1 MAIELQNK
9 TNVDAPDGTWPY
21 GKTKDDTGSNDGTPL
36 DHATLTDYI
45 QFFARMSAEAGI
57 TFNGLPD
64 NQTNGWQYVRALKM
78 ATRPGIAV
86 ANISASALMSTYT
99 GIYGDY
105 LSQVLLNFTGQVA
118 AITFTLDAS
127 ANYDNGCYVMLKNN
141 GDYAVTITPD
151 GADTINGQ
159 TSVVLLPGAKMEL
172 MLNSPIGDWT
182 YKYGNNKPV
191 TVGSGGGAPAYGTAW
206 SVVTPVTFR
215 KNNDGLVTI
224 EGVAQRAAGAGSI
237 SCFTLPVGFRPSA
250 TKTCPAA
257 ITDGINPPLGE
268 AIDIGA
274 SGAVQLTGGT
284 GWSGY
289 YPGTAFTVT
298 LKCSFYAD

>member
-1 MAIELQNK
+1 MAIKLENK
-9 TNVDAPDGTWPY
+9 TNVDAPDVTWPY

-45 QFFARMSAEAGI
+45 QFFAKMADDAGI

-64 NQTNGWQYVRALKM
+64 NATNGWQYLAALK
-78 ATRPGIAV
+78 AVTRPGFSIA
-86 ANISASALMSTYT
+86 AISANASMSTYT
-99 GIYGDY
+99 AGFGDY
-105 LSQVLLNFTGQVA
+105 ISQVLFNFTGQSA

-127 ANYDNGCYVMLKNN
+127 ANYDEGCLLILKNN
-141 GDYAVTITPD
+141 GNYPVTITPD
-151 GADTINGQ
+151 GSDTVNGQ
-159 TSVVLLPGAKMEL
+159 TSAVLLPGAKMEL
-172 MLNSPIGDWT
+172 MLSASVGDWQF
-182 YKYGNNKPV
+182 KYGTNEPIE
-191 TVGSGGGAPAYGTAW
+191 VGSGGGAPAYGSAW

-215 KNNDGLVTI
+215 RNSDGLVTI
-224 EGVAQRAAGAGSI
+224 EGVAQRAAGAGST

-257 ITDGINPPLGE
+257 ITDNVNPSLGE

-298 LKCSFYAD
+298 LNCSFYAD